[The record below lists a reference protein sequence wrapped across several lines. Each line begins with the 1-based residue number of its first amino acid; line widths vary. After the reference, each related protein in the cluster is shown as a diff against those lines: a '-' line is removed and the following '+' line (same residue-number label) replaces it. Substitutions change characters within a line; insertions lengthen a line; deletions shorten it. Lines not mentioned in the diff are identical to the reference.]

1 MALDATT
8 GEVVELLR
16 HLITNACVNDGATG
30 SEVKS
35 ATSLA
40 ELLSVPGVEVEAHEP
55 FPGRAT
61 LVARLVGTD
70 QNAPSLA
77 YVTHTDVVP
86 ASPEGWD
93 RDPFGAEFV
102 DGYIWGRGAIDMLN
116 LTSSMAVVFRRLA
129 TGGFRPRGTL
139 TFVAAADEESGGLRG
154 AGWLLQH
161 RPEIAMADYVV
172 TETGSPAVAGPQGTR
187 LPVAVLEKGMAWC
200 RISVRGT
207 PGHGSRPFRT
217 DNALVKAAKVV
228 ERIASIKPA
237 PVILPEWEQ
246 FVRECGLPPGLANA
260 AAVDGEV
267 DAVADPAASRRAHAC
282 TRTTF
287 SPNVVHGGAKTNIIP
302 DHVEVEVDVR
312 TMPGLDSVGVREII
326 ADALGSLADEVSIS
340 FFHDQLPTVSPT
352 GTPLWAALEAIS
364 AEITHGARLVPT
376 IMTGCTDARFWRE
389 RGATAYGFGL
399 FSDAFT
405 VDEHESMFHGRNE
418 RVDIESLRLS
428 TELWDKLA
436 RRFCG

>member
-1 MALDATT
+1 MTLDATT

-129 TGGFRPRGTL
+129 TGGFRPRGT
-139 TFVAAADEESGGLRG
+139 
-154 AGWLLQH
+154 
-161 RPEIAMADYVV
+161 
-172 TETGSPAVAGPQGTR
+172 
-187 LPVAVLEKGMAWC
+187 
-200 RISVRGT
+200 
-207 PGHGSRPFRT
+207 
-217 DNALVKAAKVV
+217 
-228 ERIASIKPA
+228 
-237 PVILPEWEQ
+237 
-246 FVRECGLPPGLANA
+246 
-260 AAVDGEV
+260 
-267 DAVADPAASRRAHAC
+267 
-282 TRTTF
+282 
-287 SPNVVHGGAKTNIIP
+287 
-302 DHVEVEVDVR
+302 
-312 TMPGLDSVGVREII
+312 
-326 ADALGSLADEVSIS
+326 
-340 FFHDQLPTVSPT
+340 
-352 GTPLWAALEAIS
+352 
-364 AEITHGARLVPT
+364 
-376 IMTGCTDARFWRE
+376 
-389 RGATAYGFGL
+389 
-399 FSDAFT
+399 
-405 VDEHESMFHGRNE
+405 
-418 RVDIESLRLS
+418 
-428 TELWDKLA
+428 
-436 RRFCG
+436 